1 MALNTELLITLQ
13 QVRGIGN
20 KTILKLAKQVSAKD
34 IEELCDMWP
43 TLADKRLQKVS
54 KEDLFA
60 ANRNAYK
67 IIEASENAGIGI
79 ISYFED
85 AFPEILRGCTDE
97 DGKNNPPLVL
107 YYRGNL
113 KALDAPGIAV
123 IGTREPTATGVNAGH
138 YFSEE
143 LARHGFNIVSGLAVG
158 CDTAGH
164 EGALAAGGL
173 TTAFLA
179 NGLSWEN
186 IYPQEN
192 QDLAR
197 RIVEKGGLLLS
208 EYPIGHQGGRYNFI
222 ERDRLQAGLAYAT
235 LVVQTGPKGGTMHAV
250 RATIQARKPLYAVQ
264 FNRQEDLL
272 APKTQGNIKLLNDGA
287 AKPFCTKDMPAI
299 IKSLKGLAEKKV
311 KESFQRNLFD
321 FD

>member
-1 MALNTELLITLQ
+1 MRTGILTNKNSDNKMALNTELLITLQ
-13 QVRGIGN
+13 QVKGIGN

-54 KEDLFA
+54 KEDLYA

-97 DGKNNPPLVL
+97 DGKSNPPLVL

-143 LARHGFNIVSGLAVG
+143 LARHGFNIVSGLAIG

-192 QDLAR
+192 QNLAR

-208 EYPIGHQGGRYNFI
+208 EYPIGHQGGRYN
-222 ERDRLQAGLAYAT
+222 EQ
-235 LVVQTGPKGGTMHAV
+235 
-250 RATIQARKPLYAVQ
+250 PLYEQ
-264 FNRQEDLL
+264 SMTEQLM
-272 APKTQGNIKLLNDGA
+272 TQ
-287 AKPFCTKDMPAI
+287 
-299 IKSLKGLAEKKV
+299 
-311 KESFQRNLFD
+311 
-321 FD
+321 

>member
-1 MALNTELLITLQ
+1 M
-13 QVRGIGN
+13 
-20 KTILKLAKQVSAKD
+20 
-34 IEELCDMWP
+34 
-43 TLADKRLQKVS
+43 
-54 KEDLFA
+54 
-60 ANRNAYK
+60 
-67 IIEASENAGIGI
+67 
-79 ISYFED
+79 
-85 AFPEILRGCTDE
+85 
-97 DGKNNPPLVL
+97 

-143 LARHGFNIVSGLAVG
+143 LARHGFNIVSGLVIG

-192 QDLAR
+192 QNLAR

-235 LVVQTGPKGGTMHAV
+235 LVVQTGPTGGTMHAV
-250 RATIQARKPLYAVQ
+250 RATIQAGKPLYAVQ